1 MRSPGRAW
9 LLWGALLS
17 FAIALFHIIIAFV
30 DIPLVPHFGALLR
43 RDAFI
48 LSLFGALYFL
58 FGIYALS
65 GGGWVRRLP
74 LLDVGL
80 VVMSSIYTLRGLGVF
95 TETFQ
100 LLAAGG
106 PFPLHLPLISL
117 MFLVTGCVYLVG
129 TIKSWEWLHGEGE
142 AQKDKGSRLEI

>member
-1 MRSPGRAW
+1 MRSPGQVW

-48 LSLFGALYFL
+48 SSLFGALYFL
-58 FGIYALS
+58 FGISALS
-65 GGGWVRRLP
+65 GGGWARRLP

-80 VVMSSIYTLRGLGVF
+80 IVISSSYTHLELGVF
-95 TETFQ
+95 PQTFQ
-100 LLAAGG
+100 LLTA
-106 PFPLHLPLISL
+106 S
-117 MFLVTGCVYLVG
+117 
-129 TIKSWEWLHGEGE
+129 
-142 AQKDKGSRLEI
+142 